1 MPYRRLPNTDAARIR
16 AMDQALNKG
25 KELPP
30 FKLAYTADSYVKL
43 QALLPSFIHNYQ
55 LQRQAYNKQ
64 VTSNKNYQEALKKA
78 KTYIS
83 HFLRVMMMAVQ
94 RNDFRADTPK
104 FFGFVNGNSSLPAL
118 NSEKDIIDW
127 GNKII
132 EGETLRMREGRTPVT
147 NPTMA
152 VVKVHFENFLDSY
165 HFQKT
170 LQKRT
175 GDYSDKI
182 TELRQEVDELIVKI
196 WNEVENSFDDL
207 SEEEK
212 REKSEKYGLVYVF
225 RKSELEKIENN

>member
-16 AMDQALNKG
+16 AMDQALIKG

-30 FKLAYTADSYVKL
+30 FKLAYTAENYVKL

-64 VTSNKNYQEALKKA
+64 VESNKEYQESLKKA
-78 KTYIS
+78 KTYIN
-83 HFLRVMMMAVQ
+83 HFLRVMIMAVQ
-94 RNDFRADTPK
+94 RKDLRDDTPK
-104 FFGFVNGNSSLPAL
+104 FFGFVSGHSSLPTL
-118 NSEKDIIDW
+118 SSEKDVIYW
-127 GNKII
+127 GKKII
-132 EGETLRMREGRTPVT
+132 EGEAARMREGRTPVT

-152 VVKVHFENFLDSY
+152 VVKVHFENFLDAH

-175 GDYSDKI
+175 GECSDKI
-182 TELRQEVDELIVKI
+182 SELREQADELIIDI
-196 WNEVENSFDDL
+196 WNEVENTFADL
-207 SEEEK
+207 PDEEK
-212 REKSEKYGLVYVF
+212 RTEAEEYGLVYVF